1 MALTWDMEVMNCG
14 GGVEGDKNDELTMR
28 QVRASTQQSI
38 IIMMKI
44 EQWRRLTT
52 TSGDDVA
59 LVGRG
64 MI

>member
-38 IIMMKI
+38 IAMQAIL
-44 EQWRRLTT
+44 QQQRLTT
-52 TSGDDVA
+52 TSDNNMV
-59 LVGRG
+59 LGRG
-64 MI
+64 MR

>member
-38 IIMMKI
+38 IAMQAIL
-44 EQWRRLTT
+44 QQQRLTM
-52 TSGDDVA
+52 TSDNNVV
-59 LVGRG
+59 LGRG
-64 MI
+64 MR

>member
-38 IIMMKI
+38 IAMQAIL
-44 EQWRRLTT
+44 QQQRLTT
-52 TSGDDVA
+52 TSDNNMV
-59 LVGRG
+59 LGRR
-64 MI
+64 MR